1 MKILIDTN
9 IIIDYLADRTP
20 FADHAEQ
27 VLTLCESGR
36 VTGLLTANAIT
47 DIYYVLRKVT
57 GKEKT
62 LEAIRTL
69 CSILDIIAVGK
80 TDILNA
86 MDFEMPDYEDALAAQ
101 CAKRLKAEYIVTRNS
116 TDFVNSP
123 VPTAEPAD
131 FLMQF
136 K

>member
-1 MKILIDTN
+1 MSYSTKVLVKS
-9 IIIDYLADRTP
+9 YSPVPADVP
-20 FADHAEQ
+20 FDSLKDC
-27 VLTLCESGR
+27 V
-36 VTGLLTANAIT
+36 
-47 DIYYVLRKVT
+47 
-57 GKEKT
+57 
-62 LEAIRTL
+62 
-69 CSILDIIAVGK
+69 LDIIAVGK